1 MVENVE
7 SWATLVDYSM
17 DGCPVKGCVTLED
30 LYSE

>member
-17 DGCPVKGCVTLED
+17 DGCAVKGWVTLED
-30 LYSE
+30 F